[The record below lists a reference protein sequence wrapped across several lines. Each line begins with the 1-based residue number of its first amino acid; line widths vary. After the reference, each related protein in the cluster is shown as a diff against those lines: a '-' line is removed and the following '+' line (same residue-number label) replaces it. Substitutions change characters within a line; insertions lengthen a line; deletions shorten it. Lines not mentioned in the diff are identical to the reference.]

1 MPISSLCLSSVR
13 RKHVGGIK
21 AALLV
26 TRAASLQSSL
36 EQSTKLL
43 LMNKHENVIHNY
55 AEKNTNE
62 LHPLEKNVYALGL
75 LFSGDKLK
83 AADIQSQVK
92 RCSVLQ

>member
-1 MPISSLCLSSVR
+1 MSVLSLCLSSVR
-13 RKHVGGIK
+13 RKNVSDIK

-36 EQSTKLL
+36 EQSTKSLL
-43 LMNKHENVIHNY
+43 LNKHDRVIHHY
-55 AEKNTNE
+55 AEKNISE

-83 AADIQSQVK
+83 AADVQSQVK
-92 RCSVLQ
+92 